1 MALLLLASASLRR
14 HSWLS
19 DWVDGTGTDIEV
31 RPLISAESRPSV
43 GLEVGLQTEATCLA
57 KAEAAAR
64 EIFLSGNSDFKL
76 VVVADTL
83 VEDPEDPLVAMGK
96 PDDAMAAAAMLLR
109 LSGRKHRVWS
119 STALLYPPDG
129 QQEGA
134 EVLHGG
140 WSANVWTDSAVVEFE
155 DLSEDR
161 LVELVRNESWH
172 GKAGAYDLRG
182 HASRNAVLIEGFEV
196 TVLGFAHTA
205 MDALLESLD

>member
-1 MALLLLASASLRR
+1 
-14 HSWLS
+14 
-19 DWVDGTGTDIEV
+19 
-31 RPLISAESRPSV
+31 
-43 GLEVGLQTEATCLA
+43 
-57 KAEAAAR
+57 
-64 EIFLSGNSDFKL
+64 
-76 VVVADTL
+76 
-83 VEDPEDPLVAMGK
+83 
-96 PDDAMAAAAMLLR
+96 MAAAAMLLR

-129 QQEGA
+129 QQEGT